1 VAGLARAEWL
11 RPWWFRAALLL
22 LAVGTVVAVGIADW
36 PWWAAMA
43 SAALLGEVVASA
55 LYVTTPAV
63 FGRVIGVMA
72 GATAVLALLADGAWK
87 WCAAGPFAVAVAL
100 GWIRWSG
107 TRQID
112 RVTPDRTFVPFLFDE
127 GDRLVDTLD
136 AVWGS
141 TRPGG
146 RRHGLRAAHS
156 HGSVVHG
163 RWERDAS
170 CDPAPDG
177 VELFREREGTV
188 VARFSNFR
196 GEIDRDDQRRTVH
209 GLALELRAPGKGSFT
224 MVLVDIRRFPVATRE
239 DFIAFTNLL
248 GATGFHRLWGFA
260 NLVFTG
266 RTTLV
271 AALRTMPLRRA
282 YSYADRTYHGL
293 NAFHCSLDGNE
304 VPVRYLVSPIAP
316 PAGPPIPPAAVAVP
330 QTRLDGELQAR
341 LRAGVPV
348 SFQVRLVVGQRWNG
362 KNLSPDR
369 VRDPTRSWGRR
380 TKRLLCTVTLNR
392 YVPTDKT
399 DRLLFQPF
407 NVPDGIRPSDD
418 EVLSARRTAYAT
430 SFMRRCPFDEV
441 QP

>member
-1 VAGLARAEWL
+1 LI
-11 RPWWFRAALLL
+11 
-22 LAVGTVVAVGIADW
+22 AVGAVVAVGLDDW

-43 SAALLGEVVASA
+43 SAALLGEVVASV
-55 LYVTTPAV
+55 LYVTTPAI
-63 FGRVIGVMA
+63 FGRVLGALA
-72 GATAVLALLADGAWK
+72 GLTAALTLLLEGGWK
-87 WCAAGPFAVAVAL
+87 WFAAVPFAAAVVF
-100 GWIRWSG
+100 GWLRWHG
-107 TRQID
+107 TREID

-156 HGSVVHG
+156 HGSVVLG
-163 RWERDAS
+163 KWERDAS
-170 CDPAPDG
+170 CDPAPEK
-177 VELFREREGTV
+177 VELFREHEGSV
-188 VARFSNFR
+188 VARFSNFS

-209 GLALELRAPGKGSFT
+209 GLALELGAPGKASFT

-248 GATGFHRLWGFA
+248 GAVGFRKLWAFA

-271 AALRTMPLRRA
+271 AALRTMPLRRT

-293 NAFHCSLDGNE
+293 NAFHCTLDGNE

-430 SFMRRCPFDEV
+430 SFMRRCPFDEL

>member
-1 VAGLARAEWL
+1 ML
-11 RPWWFRAALLL
+11 RAALLL
-22 LAVGTVVAVGIADW
+22 LAVVAVVAVGIADG

-43 SAALLGEVVASA
+43 AAALLGEVVASV
-55 LYVTTPAV
+55 LYVTTPAI
-63 FGRVIGVMA
+63 FGRVLGALA
-72 GATAVLALLADGAWK
+72 GATAVLALLPEGGWE
-87 WCAAGPFAVAVAL
+87 WFAAAPFALALFL
-100 GWIRWSG
+100 GWLRWSG
-107 TRQID
+107 MREID

-146 RRHGLRAAHS
+146 HRHGLRAAHS
-156 HGSVVHG
+156 HGSVALG
-163 RWERDAS
+163 RWKRDAS
-170 CDPAPDG
+170 CDPAPEGVALFGDDG
-177 VELFREREGTV
+177 GSV
-188 VARFSNFR
+188 VARFSNFS

-209 GLALELRAPGKGSFT
+209 GLALELGAPGKASFT

-248 GATGFHRLWGFA
+248 GAVGFRKLLGFA

-271 AALRTMPLRRA
+271 AALRTRPLRSA
-282 YSYADRTYHGL
+282 YSYAERTYHGL
-293 NAFHCSLDGNE
+293 NAFHCRLDGDE
-304 VPVRYLVSPIAP
+304 VPMRYLVSPIASP
-316 PAGPPIPPAAVAVP
+316 MRPVIPPAAVAVP

-341 LRAGVPV
+341 LRSGVPV
-348 SFQVRLVVGQRWNG
+348 SFQVRLVLGQRWNG
-362 KNLSPDR
+362 KSLSADR

-380 TKRLLCTVTLNR
+380 RTRLLCTVTLDQ
-392 YVPTDKT
+392 YVRTDKT

-418 EVLSARRTAYAT
+418 EILSARRTAYAT
-430 SFMRRCPFDEV
+430 SFMRRCPLDEV
-441 QP
+441 QR